1 VASSPSDP
9 IERVDDDG
17 IVDAVTLLGKVARLH
32 PDREAFID
40 GDVRLTF
47 AAWDARADAVAARF
61 AALGVGQGDVVALVM
76 PSSADYA
83 VCYQAAM
90 RLGAI
95 TTGINPR
102 LGRREVESILDRTR
116 PRVTVLDPGVASLPD
131 GAPAGTVLTR
141 AEVVEAAAGGGAP
154 ATFPTLGADDP
165 VAIVWTSGTTGVPK
179 GAVFDQGCLRAMVQ
193 GAGVLSAPGDR
204 RLSPLPFAHVGYM
217 TRVWDELVHVITT
230 VILPTPWKA
239 SEHLRLIEAEA
250 ITVGQ
255 GVPTQWA
262 LVLALPTVATTDLSS
277 LRITSS
283 GAARVPAE
291 LVRDMREKLGAPVVV
306 RYTSTEACISTGTRL
321 EDDDEVVATTVGRVS
336 PGVELRMLGDDGA
349 EAATGE
355 VGEVLVRSRA
365 AMRGYFHDPERTAEV
380 IDHDGWVHT
389 GDLGR
394 LDERGNLSLVG
405 RRTEMYIR
413 GGYNVYPAEVEAALG
428 EHPGVDRVAVFGLP
442 DPVLGQI
449 GAAAVVPTD
458 PGAPPSADE
467 LRAWCRERLANY
479 KAPDRVEIVAD
490 LPLTSMAK
498 VDKRALVST
507 FGAASP

>member
-1 VASSPSDP
+1 
-9 IERVDDDG
+9 
-17 IVDAVTLLGKVARLH
+17 
-32 PDREAFID
+32 
-40 GDVRLTF
+40 
-47 AAWDARADAVAARF
+47 
-61 AALGVGQGDVVALVM
+61 
-76 PSSADYA
+76 
-83 VCYQAAM
+83 
-90 RLGAI
+90 
-95 TTGINPR
+95 
-102 LGRREVESILDRTR
+102 
-116 PRVTVLDPGVASLPD
+116 
-131 GAPAGTVLTR
+131 
-141 AEVVEAAAGGGAP
+141 
-154 ATFPTLGADDP
+154 
-165 VAIVWTSGTTGVPK
+165 
-179 GAVFDQGCLRAMVQ
+179 
-193 GAGVLSAPGDR
+193 
-204 RLSPLPFAHVGYM
+204 
-217 TRVWDELVHVITT
+217 

-239 SEHLRLIEAEA
+239 GEHLRLIEAEA

-321 EDDDEVVATTVGRVS
+321 DDDDDVVANTVGRVS
-336 PGVELRMLGDDGA
+336 PGVELRMLGDDGE
-349 EAATGE
+349 EAAIGE
-355 VGEVLVRSRA
+355 VGEVLLRSRA
-365 AMRGYFHDPERTAEV
+365 AMRCYFKDPEKTAEV
-380 IDHDGWVHT
+380 IDADGWVHT

-449 GAAAVVPTD
+449 GAAAIVPTD
-458 PGAPPSADE
+458 PAAPPSAEE
-467 LRAWCRERLANY
+467 LRAWCRDRLANY
-479 KAPDRVEIVAD
+479 KAPDRVEFVAD

-498 VDKRALVST
+498 VDKRALASE
-507 FGAASP
+507 FEAAR